1 MKNTRFKIT
10 AIMVLAIIVTMGV
23 ATFLG
28 VLAVRSI
35 GSSDSDQMLLL
46 LGETG
51 RNELEDYFDS
61 VEQSVE
67 IEAAY
72 AEADLANRGLGK
84 LSEHLDWARGVFSRL
99 ADKTK
104 GVLTYYYRI
113 DPTVSDTEK
122 GFWYVNLDG
131 KGFVEHEVTDITL
144 YDTND
149 TSSLVWFTVPKFNG
163 KAVWL
168 PPYVT
173 DNLDKRVISYNVP
186 IYYEGLF
193 IGVLG
198 IEIDYST
205 MADVVNDISF
215 HNSGYAFLQDADGT
229 LIYHPVM
236 DVPAMDTPPAAP
248 QGMNIEDTYM
258 EYEYEGVKKRA
269 VDMPLSNGMRLIV
282 SVPLKDL
289 NARWVGWVNQIVS
302 ISLVLLISAVLM
314 FAYIIHAI
322 QKQREADDEK
332 ARLQRELKSASELT
346 ELMGSLSALITN
358 IPAMTFSKDAE
369 TGVYLACNQ
378 AFADYTGRRSPEDI
392 IGRTDFDLYDRP
404 TAEHF
409 VYKDKRTLEKDK
421 AYVYFEDVA
430 DNGGK
435 IIRNLQ
441 TTKMKYMDSSGR
453 MCIIGIC
460 VDVTE
465 TARAKAAEAAAEV
478 KMNEERKAKAME
490 ASFRKD
496 VERLNFK
503 VSHDELTGV
512 LNRAGYEVL
521 MSTLDLSTVS
531 LVLIDADDFKNI
543 NDNYGHEIG
552 DRVLIKIAKA
562 LQDNFRKEDS
572 ICRIGGD
579 EFVVLMPH
587 RGKDLSDTIIAA
599 VKGVNHDLGQVS
611 DGVPPITVSAG
622 IADGR
627 RASDAVTLFEL
638 ADRAMYECKRGGKH
652 GYRFSSPSGE
662 KS

>member
-1 MKNTRFKIT
+1 MKNSRFKIT
-10 AIMVLAIIVTMGV
+10 AVMVLAIIVTMGV
-23 ATFLG
+23 AIFLG
-28 VLAVRSI
+28 VLAIRSI
-35 GSSDSDQMLLL
+35 GRSDSDQMLML

-51 RNELEDYFDS
+51 RNELNDYFES

-72 AEADLANRGLGK
+72 AEADLANRGIGK
-84 LSEHLDWARGVFSRL
+84 LSEHVEWARGVFARL

-131 KGFVEHEVTDITL
+131 KGFEEHEVTDITL

-149 TSSLVWFTVPKFNG
+149 TSALVWFTVPKFMG
-163 KAVWL
+163 EAVWL
-168 PPYVT
+168 PPYIT

-186 IYYEGLF
+186 IYYEATF
-193 IGVLG
+193 VGVLG

-205 MADVVNDISF
+205 MADVVNGISF
-215 HNSGYAFLQDADGT
+215 HDSGYAFLQDAEGT
-229 LIYHPVM
+229 LIYHPLM
-236 DVPAMDTPPAAP
+236 DVPAMDNPPATP
-248 QGMNIEDTYM
+248 QGMNIDDTLF
-258 EYEYEGVKKRA
+258 EYEYEGVLKRA
-269 VDMPLSNGMRLIV
+269 VDAPLSNGMRLIV
-282 SVPLKDL
+282 SVPVKDL
-289 NARWVGWVNQIVS
+289 NARWQGWVYQIVS
-302 ISLVLLISAVLM
+302 ISVVLLTSAALM
-314 FAYIIHAI
+314 FAYIVHAI
-322 QKQREADDEK
+322 QKQKETDEDK
-332 ARLQRELKSASELT
+332 ARLQRELKAASEIT

-378 AFADYTGRRSPEDI
+378 AFADYTGKRRPEDI
-392 IGRTDFDLYDRP
+392 IGKTDFDLYDRP

-409 VYKDKRTLEKDK
+409 IYKDKRTLEKDK

-441 TTKMKYMDSSGR
+441 TTKMKYTDASGR
-453 MCIIGIC
+453 LCIIGIC

-465 TARAKAAEAAAEV
+465 TAKAKAAEAAAEV
-478 KMNEERKAKAME
+478 KINEEKKKKAME
-490 ASFRKD
+490 ASFRKET
-496 VERLNFK
+496 ERLNYR
-503 VSHDELTGV
+503 VSHDGLTGV
-512 LNRAGYEVL
+512 LNRAGYDVL
-521 MSTLDLSTVS
+521 MSTLELETVY

-543 NDNYGHEIG
+543 NDNYGHETG
-552 DRVLIKIAKA
+552 DRILVKIAGA
-562 LQDNFRKEDS
+562 LKDNFRKEDS

-587 RGKDLSDTIIAA
+587 AGKDLKDRIVSAVESVNRDLSD
-599 VKGVNHDLGQVS
+599 VE
-611 DGVPPITVSAG
+611 DGLPPITVSAG

-627 RASDAVTLFEL
+627 KASDSVTLFEL
-638 ADRAMYECKRGGKH
+638 ADRAMYECKRSGKH
-652 GYRFSSPSGE
+652 GFRFSS
-662 KS
+662 

>member
-1 MKNTRFKIT
+1 MKNFRFKIT

-23 ATFLG
+23 ATLLG
-28 VLAVRSI
+28 ILAIRSI

-51 RNELEDYFDS
+51 RNNLEDYFDS

-72 AEADLANRGLGK
+72 AEADLANRGIGK
-84 LSEHLDWARGVFSRL
+84 LSEHVEWARGVFSRL

-144 YDTND
+144 YDTTD
-149 TSSLVWFTVPKFNG
+149 TSSLVWFTVPKFKG
-163 KAVWL
+163 DAVWL

-378 AFADYTGRRSPEDI
+378 AFADYTGKRHPEDI

-441 TTKMKYMDSSGR
+441 TTKMKYRDSSGR

-478 KMNEERKAKAME
+478 KMNEEKKTKAME
-490 ASFRKD
+490 ANFRKD

-521 MSTLDLSTVS
+521 MSTLDLRTVS

-543 NDNYGHEIG
+543 NDNYGHETG
-552 DRVLIKIAKA
+552 DRILVKIAKA

-587 RGKDLSDTIIAA
+587 RGEDLRDTIITA
-599 VKGVNHDLGQVS
+599 VDGVNHDLSQVE
-611 DGVPPITVSAG
+611 DGMPPITVSAG

-627 RASDAVTLFEL
+627 KASDSVTLFEL

-652 GYRFSSPSGE
+652 GYRFSSTSGE
-662 KS
+662 KL

>member
-1 MKNTRFKIT
+1 MKNSRFKIT
-10 AIMVLAIIVTMGV
+10 AVMILAIIVTMGV
-23 ATFLG
+23 ASFLG

-51 RNELEDYFDS
+51 RNELEDYFES

-72 AEADLANRGLGK
+72 AEADLANRGIDK
-84 LSEHLDWARGVFSRL
+84 LSEHVEWARGVFARL

-122 GFWYVNLDG
+122 GFWYVNLGG

-144 YDTND
+144 YDTDD
-149 TSSLVWFTVPKFNG
+149 TTALVWFTVPKFKGN
-163 KAVWL
+163 AVWL

-186 IYYEGLF
+186 IYYEGTF

-205 MADVVNDISF
+205 MANVVNSISF
-215 HNSGYAFLQDADGT
+215 HDSGYAFLQDTDGT
-229 LIYHPVM
+229 LIYHPLM
-236 DVPAMDTPPAAP
+236 DVPAMDNPPAAP
-248 QGMNIEDTYM
+248 QGMNIDDTFM
-258 EYEYEGVKKRA
+258 EYEYEGVTKRA

-282 SVPLKDL
+282 SVPVKDL
-289 NARWVGWVNQIVS
+289 NARWQGWVNQIVS
-302 ISLVLLISAVLM
+302 ISAVLLVSAVLM
-314 FAYIIHAI
+314 FAYIVHVI
-322 QKQREADDEK
+322 QKQKETKEEK
-332 ARLQRELKSASELT
+332 ARLEKELKAASEIT

-378 AFADYTGRRSPEDI
+378 AFADYTGKRRPEDI
-392 IGRTDFDLYDRP
+392 IGKTDFDLYDRP

-409 VYKDKRTLEKDK
+409 VYKDQRTLEKDK

-441 TTKMKYMDSSGR
+441 TTKMKYTDVSGR
-453 MCIIGIC
+453 VCIIGIC

-465 TARAKAAEAAAEV
+465 TAKAKAAEAAAEV
-478 KMNEERKAKAME
+478 RSNEEKKKKAME
-490 ASFRKD
+490 ASFRKET
-496 VERLNFK
+496 ERLNFK

-512 LNRAGYEVL
+512 LNRAGYDVL
-521 MSTLDLSTVS
+521 MSTLELETVY
-531 LVLIDADDFKNI
+531 LVLIDADDFKSI
-543 NDNYGHEIG
+543 NDNYGHETG
-552 DRVLIKIAKA
+552 DRILVKIAGA
-562 LQDNFRKEDS
+562 LNDNFRREDS

-587 RGKDLSDTIIAA
+587 GGKDLRDEIVSS
-599 VKGVNHDLGQVS
+599 VEGVNRELSNVE
-611 DGVPPITVSAG
+611 DGLPPITVSAG

-627 RASDAVTLFEL
+627 HASDAVTLFEL
-638 ADRAMYECKRGGKH
+638 ADRAMYECKRSGKH
-652 GYRFSSPSGE
+652 GYRFSS
-662 KS
+662 